1 MAQSGDIVSPAQSP
15 DSGLETVRTR
25 LRGGIVW
32 GAVGVGSGRV
42 LQFVTTLILARILAP
57 EHFGALAV
65 ALVVQTIALNITE
78 LGATAALARG
88 DRDAK
93 EIAPTI
99 FTIGLVTSAFLTGA
113 VFLGAPALA
122 AAMGDPAAT
131 PVVQIMAFTVLLAG
145 LSGVPAAMVWRDY
158 LQRPRALVEV
168 AGTACTLVLVI
179 PMALDGWGAFA
190 LAWSRLG
197 GQLFTTAGYWLITP
211 QRFRP
216 GFDRRVAAYVLRL
229 GMPLAMANLVVFA
242 TLNLDY
248 IVVGRELGAAEL
260 GVYLLAFNL
269 ASLPSSLITAVIRTV
284 AVPTFGR
291 LHRAGRLAAA
301 APGMLGISAYLA
313 LPVSALLVGLAEPLI
328 RVLYGQAWAGA
339 SVAMIG
345 LGIFGA
351 GRILTEM
358 LADLCV
364 GAGRTGGLFWV
375 QVAWF
380 VTLLPALLVGASF
393 SGLAGVGAAQALVV
407 WLVVLPIY
415 FLLVRNTV
423 GAPIGAMVLR
433 CLPPAVA
440 AAAAGLA
447 GWLVANVVGQPLFAV
462 IAGGPTGAALYLLLT
477 RKYARQALKSLRTL
491 TASGADGAPLPAS
504 TAAPLSLG
512 S

>member
-1 MAQSGDIVSPAQSP
+1 MSPAQSP

-78 LGATAALARG
+78 LGATAALARA
-88 DRDAK
+88 DRDPQ

-99 FTIGLVTSAFLTGA
+99 FTIGLVTSALLTGA

-131 PVVQIMAFTVLLAG
+131 QVVQIMAFTILLAG

-158 LQRPRALVEV
+158 LQRPRALVEI
-168 AGTACTLVLVI
+168 AGTVCTLILVI

-197 GQLFTTAGYWLITP
+197 GQLVTTAGYWLITP

-216 GFDRRVAAYVLRL
+216 GFDRTVAGYVLRL

-291 LHRAGRLAAA
+291 LHRAGLLAGA

-313 LPVSALLVGLAEPLI
+313 MPISALLVGLAEPLI
-328 RVLYGQAWAGA
+328 HVLYGQAWAGA
-339 SVAMIG
+339 SAAMIG

-358 LADLCV
+358 LADMCV

-380 VTLLPALLVGASF
+380 ATLLPALLAGASF
-393 SGLAGVGAAQALVV
+393 SGLAGVGAAQAVVV
-407 WLVVLPIY
+407 WLVVLPLY
-415 FLLVRNTV
+415 FVVVRITV
-423 GAPIGAMVLR
+423 GARTGAMLR
-433 CLPPAVA
+433 NCLPPVA
-440 AAAAGLA
+440 AASVAGLA
-447 GWLVANVVGQPLFAV
+447 GWLVATVVGQPLFAL
-462 IAGGPTGAALYLLLT
+462 IAGGLTGAALYLLLT
-477 RKYARQALKSLRTL
+477 LKYALRALKSLRSL
-491 TASGADGAPLPAS
+491 TASGADGAPVPAS
-504 TAAPLSLG
+504 TTAPLSLR

>member
-1 MAQSGDIVSPAQSP
+1 MAQGWDIVRPLQSP
-15 DSGLETVRTR
+15 DSGLEAIRTR
-25 LRGGIVW
+25 LRGGMVW

-65 ALVVQTIALNITE
+65 ALVVQTIAMNITE
-78 LGATAALARG
+78 LGATAALARA
-88 DRDAK
+88 DRDPK

-99 FTIGLVTSAFLTGA
+99 FTIGLVTSALLTGA
-113 VFLGAPALA
+113 VFICAPALA

-158 LQRPRALVEV
+158 LQRPRAVVEI
-168 AGTACTLVLVI
+168 AGTVCTLLLVF

-197 GQLFTTAGYWLITP
+197 GQLLTAAGYWLITP

-216 GFDRRVAAYVLRL
+216 GFDRTAAGYVLRL

-269 ASLPSSLITAVIRTV
+269 ASLPSNLITAVIRTV

-291 LHRAGRLAAA
+291 LHGAGRLAGA
-301 APGMLGISAYLA
+301 APGMLGTGAYLA
-313 LPVSALLVGLAEPLI
+313 MPVSALLVGLADPLI
-328 RVLYGQAWAGA
+328 RVLYGQAWGGA
-339 SVAMIG
+339 STAMIG

-351 GRILTEM
+351 GRILTEV

-380 VTLLPALLVGASF
+380 ATLLPALLAGASWG
-393 SGLAGVGAAQALVV
+393 GLAGVGAAQAVVV
-407 WLVVLPIY
+407 WLIVLPIY
-415 FLLVRNTV
+415 FLVVRITV
-423 GAPIGAMVLR
+423 GARIGAMLLH
-433 CLPPAVA
+433 CLPPVA
-440 AAAAGLA
+440 AAAVAGVA
-447 GWLVANVVGQPLFAV
+447 GWLIASVVDQPLFAL
-462 IAGGPTGAALYLLLT
+462 IAGGLSGAALYLLLT
-477 RKYARQALKSLRTL
+477 RKYALRAWNSLRVL
-491 TASGADGAPLPAS
+491 TAGGTAGAPVPAA
-504 TAAPLSLG
+504 TTIPLSLR

>member
-1 MAQSGDIVSPAQSP
+1 MSPARSP
-15 DSGLETVRTR
+15 DSGLDTVRTR

-32 GAVGVGSGRV
+32 GAIGVVSGRA

-65 ALVVQTIALNITE
+65 ALVVQTIAMSITE
-78 LGATAALARG
+78 LGATVALARG
-88 DRDAK
+88 DKDPK

-99 FTIGLVTSAFLTGA
+99 FTISMVTSALLTTV
-113 VFLGAPALA
+113 VFLSAPVLA

-131 PVVQIMAFTVLLAG
+131 QVVQIMAFTILLAG
-145 LSGVPAAMVWRDY
+145 LSGVPSAMVWRDY
-158 LQRPRALVEV
+158 LQRPRALVEIV
-168 AGTACTLVLVI
+168 GTVCALILVI

-197 GQLFTTAGYWLITP
+197 GQLLSTTGYWLIAP

-216 GFDRRVAAYVLRL
+216 GFDRAVAGYVLRM

-260 GVYLLAFNL
+260 GVYLLAFSL
-269 ASLPSSLITAVIRTV
+269 ASLPSNLITAVIRTV

-291 LHRAGRLAAA
+291 LHSAGLLAGA

-313 LPVSALLVGLAEPLI
+313 MPVSALLVGLAEPLI
-328 RVLYGQAWAGA
+328 RVLFGQTWGGA
-339 SVAMIG
+339 SAAMIG

-358 LADLCV
+358 LADMCV

-380 VTLLPALLVGASF
+380 GTLLPALLAGASS
-393 SGLAGVGAAQALVV
+393 SGLAGVGAAQAIVV

-415 FLLVRNTV
+415 FLLVRVTV
-423 GAPIGAMVLR
+423 GAKIGAMLLH
-433 CLPPAVA
+433 CLPPVA
-440 AAAAGLA
+440 AATVAGLA
-447 GWLVANVVGQPLFAV
+447 GWLVASVVAQPLIALF
-462 IAGGPTGAALYLLLT
+462 AGGITGAALYLLLT
-477 RKYARQALKSLRTL
+477 RKYALREWKSLRSL
-491 TASGADGAPLPAS
+491 LASGADGAPVPSATTAPALRLRS
-504 TAAPLSLG
+504 
-512 S
+512 